1 MAVGRILQT
10 SWIISKI
17 SKLYYD
23 YRQALIGMDGE
34 IDMIIEHLL
43 QASLGKRQSE
53 LVQLTMNIDSSVGD
67 SNPHRSSKVELPLV
81 EVGVLE
87 LDKSA
92 DLLVSE
98 RKTHALLSAN
108 HDLILCISD
117 EGTYLEIIEPQGW
130 APFNLQKLK
139 NSKTVFD
146 HLSPALANLF
156 LASIQQ
162 AIVTGQRQIF
172 EYNILWDHTEWSREC
187 HTSMID
193 EHTAL
198 LIIRDISARKSLE
211 SVLSHIIEK
220 CSTASGVAF
229 FQSLTKYLTNYLK
242 VKSAVVG
249 EYDGA
254 TKLFKILAGVRANRK
269 IKFASFSI
277 AGTALETVVKG
288 EDLLIKE
295 NAVALYPLD
304 SRLQQ
309 MKITSIVAVSLRDS
323 TNTVIGAIALF
334 DDKPLSNMRLLSNLL
349 KLFALRV
356 AAELERLQ
364 TKQNLQ
370 NMALTDELTNMP
382 NRWYLQQ
389 EMGRLLTLAG
399 DSVVT
404 VAFLFINLD
413 RFSLINDAL
422 GHVKGDWLIKLLAN
436 RLLQVMEERQGLVCR
451 FGGDEFVIVLAN
463 LHSVEEVDTF
473 AAELL
478 DILHEPVPID
488 NEAYSVGASIGV
500 SLYPQDGTDGQHL
513 LQNADIAMNVAKQS
527 GRNQCQ
533 FYHDALQKNAS
544 LKLGMENKLR
554 QAIQKNQFVL
564 HYQPQYSIES
574 GQVVGMEALVRW
586 QPPDKQLIAPAEFI
600 PLAEETGLII
610 PLGTW
615 VLQEACRQNKEWQ
628 IKGYQQVRVA
638 VNISPV
644 QFKAANFIE
653 IVRNTLHVTGLA
665 AKWLEI
671 EFTEG
676 LTMEKSG
683 VVLDHMRSLFNMGI
697 HMSIDDFGTGY
708 SSLNYLKSFP
718 IQALKIDHS
727 FVAGMTVDQSD
738 SAIISAIIAMGK
750 SLNLSIIAEGIE
762 TEDQLQLLKE
772 QKCHLVQGFL
782 FSKPLAAND
791 FEEKILAAK

>member
-1 MAVGRILQT
+1 MG
-10 SWIISKI
+10 
-17 SKLYYD
+17 
-23 YRQALIGMDGE
+23 GE
-34 IDMIIEHLL
+34 IDMIKEQLL
-43 QASLGKRQSE
+43 QDSLGERQNE
-53 LVQLTMNIDSSVGD
+53 Q
-67 SNPHRSSKVELPLV
+67 
-81 EVGVLE
+81 
-87 LDKSA
+87 A
-92 DLLVSE
+92 DLLVSK
-98 RKTHALLSAN
+98 RKIQALLAAN
-108 HDLILCISD
+108 PDLIISVRD
-117 EGTYLEIIEPQGW
+117 DGTYLEIIEPQGW
-130 APFNLQKLK
+130 APFDLHKLK
-139 NSKTVFD
+139 NSKTIFD
-146 HLSPALANLF
+146 HLSSSLANIF

-172 EYNILWDHTEWSREC
+172 AYNIFWDHTEWSREC
-187 HTSMID
+187 HVVMID
-193 EHTAL
+193 EQSAL
-198 LIIRDISARKSLE
+198 LIIRDITDRKNMEFL
-211 SVLSHIIEK
+211 LSHIVEK
-220 CSTASGVAF
+220 CSNASGVVL
-229 FQSLTKYLTNYLK
+229 FQSLTKYLTNYLN
-242 VKSAVVG
+242 VKLAVVG
-249 EYDGA
+249 EYDA
-254 TKLFKILAGVRANRK
+254 TTKLFTILAGVRANRK
-269 IKFASFSI
+269 IKFFSFPI
-277 AGTALETVVKG
+277 EGTVLEPVVKG
-288 EDLLIKE
+288 EELFIKE
-295 NAVALYPLD
+295 NAAALYPLD

-309 MKITSIVAVSLRDS
+309 IKTTSIVAVPLRDS
-323 TNTVIGAIALF
+323 TNTVIGAIALS
-334 DDKPLSNMRLLSNLL
+334 DDKPLSNIRLVSNLL
-349 KLFALRV
+349 KLFSLRV
-356 AAELERLQ
+356 AAEMERLQ
-364 TKQNLQ
+364 TKRNLQ
-370 NMALTDELTNMP
+370 NMAVTDELTHMP

-389 EMGRLLTLAG
+389 EMGRLLTLSG
-399 DSVVT
+399 DSGVT
-404 VAFLFINLD
+404 AAFLFINLD

-436 RLLQVMEERQGLVCR
+436 RLLRVMEERQGLVCR

-463 LHSVEEVDTF
+463 LHFVDEVESF

-478 DILHEPVPID
+478 ELLHEPLLID

-500 SLYPQDGTDGQHL
+500 SLFPQDGTDGQHL

-533 FYHDALQKNAS
+533 FYHDALQQTAS
-544 LKLGMENKLR
+544 FKLEMENRLR
-554 QAIQKNQFVL
+554 QAVQKNHFVL

-586 QPPDKQLIAPAEFI
+586 QLSDKQLIAPAEFI

-628 IKGYQQVRVA
+628 LKGYQPVRVA

-644 QFKAANFIE
+644 QFQTANFIE
-653 IVRNTLHVTGLA
+653 IVRKTLLVTGLD

-683 VVLDHMRSLFNMGI
+683 VVLDHMKSLSAMGVY
-697 HMSIDDFGTGY
+697 MSIDDFGTGY

-718 IQALKIDHS
+718 IQALKIDRS
-727 FVAGMTVDQSD
+727 FVAGMTVDESD

-782 FSKPLAAND
+782 FSKPLAASD
-791 FEEKILAAK
+791 FEECILADT